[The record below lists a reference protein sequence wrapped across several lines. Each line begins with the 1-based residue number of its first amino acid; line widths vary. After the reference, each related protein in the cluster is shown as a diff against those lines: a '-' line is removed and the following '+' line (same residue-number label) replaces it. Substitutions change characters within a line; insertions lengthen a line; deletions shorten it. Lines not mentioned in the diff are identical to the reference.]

1 MGVIFDAYVQNIALR
16 SLFHHKLLDY
26 VISEKLVNT
35 TVMLE
40 IQLQYVHI
48 SGSGEE
54 N

>member
-1 MGVIFDAYVQNIALR
+1 MGVIFDAYVQNIALT
-16 SLFHHKLLDY
+16 SLFHHKLLDC
-26 VISEKLVNT
+26 VITEKLINT
-35 TVMLE
+35 TV